1 MLARLL
7 ASVAAAGGLSGDDVA
22 VVARME
28 GRSLGMA
35 RASAGSCVA
44 ALVDE
49 LGDLG
54 FDPASATDGTTTT
67 IAFTRCPFF
76 ELANAFPEIV
86 CHLHRGIVEGMVDEL
101 GGVGEEVSI
110 ERFAT
115 LADRDPCRV
124 DLAVR

>member
-1 MLARLL
+1 LAE
-7 ASVAAAGGLSGDDVA
+7 VAAAAGLSGDSVA
-22 VVARME
+22 VVGRGQ
-28 GRSLGMA
+28 GRSAALE
-35 RASAGSCVA
+35 RASVGSCVA
-44 ALVDE
+44 ALLDE
-49 LGDLG
+49 LTDLG

-67 IAFTRCPFF
+67 IAFTRCPFS
-76 ELANAFPEIV
+76 ELAAAFPEVV

-101 GGVGEEVSI
+101 SGVGGGDEVTI